1 MPRLKPRKRSN
12 ASLKSGFLQ
21 AVISLVMGILLFYIL
36 GYLVNKDLI
45 PSYSLTIFGIINIL
59 SNLISIISMRSWG
72 IFYTIGWLAG
82 SLIFK
87 EMGLLDTT
95 DFVLNIIVPI
105 AILALRLILW
115 TRKRV
120 KQLS

>member
-1 MPRLKPRKRSN
+1 
-12 ASLKSGFLQ
+12 
-21 AVISLVMGILLFYIL
+21 MGILLFYIL
-36 GYLVNKDLI
+36 GYLVNKELI
-45 PSYSLTIFGIINIL
+45 PSYSLTIFGIFNIL

-95 DFVLNIIVPI
+95 DFILNIIVPI

>member
-1 MPRLKPRKRSN
+1 MPRLRSRKKSN
-12 ASLKSGFLQ
+12 SSLKSGFLQ

-36 GYLVNKDLI
+36 GYLVNKELI
-45 PSYSLTIFGIINIL
+45 PSYSLTIFGIFNIL

-95 DFVLNIIVPI
+95 DFILNIIVPI